1 MASRPARATRI
12 PDRTPWQRHHAIDA
26 AIGPGAHGGARAVAV
41 RSDITSTALM
51 RSVVCPTVRTMA
63 DCARRLAWPAPAGRR
78 RSNPNPHRRCCRRAS
93 AVRASGPAARPAHA
107 SAHLVDADLDAAF
120 PCGILPG
127 RSNPADPL
135 VSGERRN
142 VGPQAPGRKVGHD
155 GFSKVSR
162 QLVDRAIRGFWSCHG
177 SRLLGANN
185 AGVERRHS
193 RPPRTS
199 CYALLGGNMER
210 SFAPHERS

>member
-1 MASRPARATRI
+1 MASRPARTTRI
-12 PDRTPWQRHHAIDA
+12 PDRTPRQRHHAIRA

-41 RSDITSTALM
+41 QGDVTSTALM

-78 RSNPNPHRRCCRRAS
+78 RSNPDPHRRCCRRAS

-120 PCGILPG
+120 PCGVLPG

-142 VGPQAPGRKVGHD
+142 AGPKAPGRKVGHD
-155 GFSKVSR
+155 GFSKVCR

-177 SRLLGANN
+177 SRLLVPTSAALSGRGPITFQKTPSSLPAVRLN
-185 AGVERRHS
+185 A
-193 RPPRTS
+193 
-199 CYALLGGNMER
+199 
-210 SFAPHERS
+210 